1 MLVARI
7 LALDRG
13 NSALKIALF
22 DSGEIVGRW
31 TDVGSG
37 PETFLDGIAREI
49 ALAAAGSA
57 GVRVSGKD
65 RSRLLHAFLESVMF
79 HSAIYSSV
87 DPERAREIRR
97 ALERMGVSRI
107 LEVSSRMKLP
117 FRLLTERPAKL
128 GPDRLAAAAGAAALG
143 AREAVIVDA
152 GTAITIDVLSK
163 GGFLGGS
170 IVPGRDLMYRA
181 LHEGTSVLPLVSG
194 IAREMEPPGRNT
206 RDAILSGVQW
216 GAVGAVKEII
226 RRSRPL
232 VSRSARIWVT
242 GGGGAAL
249 AAHLGKGS
257 RHEPDLVFRG
267 LLHLFELNSR

>member
-1 MLVARI
+1 MARI

-31 TDVGSG
+31 TDAGSS

-49 ALAAAGSA
+49 ALASAGSA
-57 GVRVSGKD
+57 GARVSGKD

-79 HSAIYSSV
+79 HSAIVSSV
-87 DPERAREIRR
+87 DSRRSSEIRR
-97 ALERMGVSRI
+97 VLERMGVSRI

-117 FRLLTERPAKL
+117 FKLLTERLAKL

-181 LHEGTSVLPLVSG
+181 LHEGTSALPLVSG
-194 IAREMEPPGRNT
+194 GAGTLEPPGRNT

-226 RRSRPL
+226 RRSRPF

-249 AAHLGKGS
+249 APHLGKGA

-267 LLHLFELNSR
+267 LHHLFELNSR